1 MRLLEAS
8 VIPVVYAI
16 ETKSSHHQVEAVD
29 LKTLK
34 KLVLSFERR
43 LRDNIAA
50 RLKYVENPEKFADS
64 EVDLHDELQKLKILA
79 GAPELYPELVASNTV
94 PSIVNLLS
102 HENADIAND
111 VVQLLQDLTD
121 EDALEDNDE
130 PARVLVDALV
140 ENNVLELLV
149 QNMNRLSEGDP
160 DEAAA
165 IYATLTVIENLVEVK
180 PSVAEMVCERT
191 KLLRWLVLKI
201 KVRDFEGIKQY
212 ASEILAILLQNS
224 TANQKRLGQMNGVD
238 AVLEGVAMYKS
249 RDPKTPDE
257 EEMLENLFDV
267 LCCLLMPLE
276 NKERFV
282 NAEGVELMIII
293 MKQKKYAYGS
303 AIRALDFAMTNYPPA
318 CERFVDVMGLKTA
331 FAAFMAGILRG
342 SRRDRLLSK
351 FVENE
356 YEKIDRLMELYIRY
370 SDRVRSEAERL
381 DQLELD
387 DLELDEDE
395 KYNRKLESGLYS
407 LQLVAVILGH
417 IWCSEHSGMRAR
429 IELLLKQQKLSKNDV
444 KEILQEYHDNL
455 GDVEGAEEKERGQ
468 ARIQLF
474 ISAFLLEELEKSS
487 HHQVEAVDLKTLKK
501 LVLSFER
508 RLRDNIAARLK
519 YVENPEKFAD
529 SEVDLHDEL
538 QKLKILAGAPELYPE
553 LVASNTVPSIVN
565 LLSHENADIANDVVQ
580 LLQDLTDE
588 DALEDNDE
596 PARVLVDA
604 LVENNVLE
612 LLVQNMNRLSEGD
625 PDEAAAIYATLTV
638 IENLVEVK
646 PSVAEMVCERTKL
659 LRWLVL
665 KIKVRDFE
673 GIKQYASEILAILL
687 QNSTANQKRLGQMNG
702 VDAVLEG
709 VAMYKSRDPKTPD
722 EEEMLENLF
731 DVLCCLLMPLENK
744 ERFVNAE
751 GVELMIII
759 MKQKKY
765 AYGSAI
771 RALDFAMTNYPP
783 ACERFVDVMGL
794 KTAFAA
800 FMGKASLSLSIP
812 FLIPLNKRI
821 KRERYKEE
829 LEERVISL
837 VASLF
842 AGILRGS
849 RRDRLLSKFVE
860 NEYEKID
867 RLMELYIRYSDRVR
881 SEAERLDQLELDD
894 LELDEDE
901 KYNRKLESGLYSLQL
916 VAVILGHIWCSE
928 HSGMRA
934 RIELLLKQQKLSKN
948 DVKEIL
954 QVLHSV
960 TLK

>member
-1 MRLLEAS
+1 MEVSNQTRKRKAIDAGHGSQPTAYRGSDGVDLSLLEAL
-8 VIPVVYAI
+8 
-16 ETKSSHHQVEAVD
+16 EKSSHNAVEALD

-64 EVDLHDELQKLKILA
+64 EVDLHDDLQKLKVLA
-79 GAPELYPELVASNTV
+79 GAPELYPDLVASNTV

-102 HENADIAND
+102 HENSDIAND

-149 QNMNRLSEGDP
+149 QNMNRLSEADP
-160 DEAAA
+160 DEATA

-180 PSVAEMVCERT
+180 PAVAELVCERT
-191 KLLRWLVLKI
+191 KLLRWLLTKI
-201 KVRDFEGIKQY
+201 KVREFEGIKQY

-249 RDPKTPDE
+249 KDPKTPDE
-257 EEMLENLFDV
+257 EEMLENLFD
-267 LCCLLMPLE
+267 C
-276 NKERFV
+276 
-282 NAEGVELMIII
+282 
-293 MKQKKYAYGS
+293 
-303 AIRALDFAMTNYPPA
+303 
-318 CERFVDVMGLKTA
+318 
-331 FAAFMAGILRG
+331 
-342 SRRDRLLSK
+342 
-351 FVENE
+351 
-356 YEKIDRLMELYIRY
+356 
-370 SDRVRSEAERL
+370 
-381 DQLELD
+381 
-387 DLELDEDE
+387 
-395 KYNRKLESGLYS
+395 
-407 LQLVAVILGH
+407 
-417 IWCSEHSGMRAR
+417 
-429 IELLLKQQKLSKNDV
+429 
-444 KEILQEYHDNL
+444 
-455 GDVEGAEEKERGQ
+455 
-468 ARIQLF
+468 
-474 ISAFLLEELEKSS
+474 
-487 HHQVEAVDLKTLKK
+487 
-501 LVLSFER
+501 
-508 RLRDNIAARLK
+508 
-519 YVENPEKFAD
+519 
-529 SEVDLHDEL
+529 
-538 QKLKILAGAPELYPE
+538 
-553 LVASNTVPSIVN
+553 
-565 LLSHENADIANDVVQ
+565 
-580 LLQDLTDE
+580 
-588 DALEDNDE
+588 
-596 PARVLVDA
+596 
-604 LVENNVLE
+604 
-612 LLVQNMNRLSEGD
+612 
-625 PDEAAAIYATLTV
+625 
-638 IENLVEVK
+638 
-646 PSVAEMVCERTKL
+646 
-659 LRWLVL
+659 
-665 KIKVRDFE
+665 
-673 GIKQYASEILAILL
+673 
-687 QNSTANQKRLGQMNG
+687 
-702 VDAVLEG
+702 
-709 VAMYKSRDPKTPD
+709 
-722 EEEMLENLF
+722 
-731 DVLCCLLMPLENK
+731 LCCLLMPLENK

-800 FMGKASLSLSIP
+800 FMGKAINACVVDQSH
-812 FLIPLNKRI
+812 IPLNKRI

-837 VASLF
+837 IASLF

-860 NEYEKID
+860 NEFEKID
-867 RLMELYIRYSDRVR
+867 RLMELYLRYSDRVR

-934 RIELLLKQQKLSKN
+934 RVELLLKQQKLSKT
-948 DVKEIL
+948 DVKQIL
-954 QVLHSV
+954 QEYHDNIGDLDGAEEKERGQARIQLFISAM
-960 TLK
+960 